1 MRSHFLKYER
11 LIVKS
16 LVTQREVQ
24 LLKQVLDHPTLVENN
39 LAIDVVDKRI
49 EIITK
54 KGEKETRS
62 NTLGPVS

>member
-1 MRSHFLKYER
+1 MKYER

-16 LVTQREVQ
+16 LVTQRELQ

-54 KGEKETRS
+54 KGKKETRS